1 MGALVNLVAC
11 CGQQKR
17 QPFLPAFCAFQRHRG
32 NLHCLDFRVEFVKV
46 NDKLKLNRQRVA
58 ETRQRK
64 REAGLVPKEVWVHPH
79 DWPEIDALIRRLT
92 TARNRDNIA
101 M

>member
-1 MGALVNLVAC
+1 MTNAA
-11 CGQQKR
+11 Q
-17 QPFLPAFCAFQRHRG
+17 
-32 NLHCLDFRVEFVKV
+32 
-46 NDKLKLNRQRVA
+46 LNRQRVA
-58 ETRQRK
+58 QTRQRK

-92 TARNRDNIA
+92 TARTCERIA